1 MTKLALKVL
10 VHARELLD
18 QAKFGE
24 AHEIIANFENV
35 ESISPEDQL
44 SALLIKARIYNY
56 QVQYEKYIKIYE
68 HAYQMSQDLGLVSE
82 SVEALIGKARIA
94 FTGDLNKASTYVK
107 DAERRLNSIADDP
120 STSMLRSGLL
130 QIKSWILFLKANYN
144 GAAESAQECLK
155 LTKKVKLGNKLDLA
169 RAYSLL
175 GWINTYQRN
184 YTKALDYAMKSLEC
198 NKELN
203 FGAAI
208 AGNYSLIARIYR
220 FEGDYDQALE
230 YCKQSLS
237 IKELINRNR
246 LDVLQTL
253 AQIYYLKSELNRALK
268 YQQQAITLAEES
280 NIKDQL
286 IQTLFGMSYYY
297 RVIGKHNLTK
307 EYAESSLKLSEK
319 WGSVL
324 EKADALMI
332 LINTYIDEG
341 SREKA
346 NHYFSRLSELYDQT
360 KDKGDI
366 DISVSFLLSKAYM
379 LKSSTRM
386 RDRVE
391 AQALYK
397 ELIDR
402 TSEYAL
408 IFSLSSLCD
417 LLLEELSMHNDPNI
431 LDEIIPLIT
440 KSLEMA
446 EKAHNYFWLAE
457 TKLLQAKLALIQ
469 MNIEEAKRLMVQ
481 AQRIADLHGLNL
493 LAWGI
498 SSELDKLLDQ
508 VDIWD
513 TIKKKKGPIAERI
526 KLAST
531 NGVLER
537 IQGKRAVEPP
547 ESVDEQ
553 STVLL
558 ILSEGGVLVFSYPF
572 SNEWK
577 IDEDLFSS
585 FLSAFTSFSTEF
597 FSKGLDRAKFGDDM
611 MLMES
616 ISSFSFCYLF
626 KGQTYLA
633 KQKLIKFIE
642 EMQNNSSLWQS
653 LEDHY
658 EASQVLELK
667 ESPQLESLITE
678 IFPSNS

>member
-446 EKAHNYFWLAE
+446 EKAHNYCHRH
-457 TKLLQAKLALIQ
+457 
-469 MNIEEAKRLMVQ
+469 NRSP
-481 AQRIADLHGLNL
+481 N
-493 LAWGI
+493 
-498 SSELDKLLDQ
+498 
-508 VDIWD
+508 
-513 TIKKKKGPIAERI
+513 ERRQHSLY
-526 KLAST
+526 K
-531 NGVLER
+531 
-537 IQGKRAVEPP
+537 
-547 ESVDEQ
+547 
-553 STVLL
+553 
-558 ILSEGGVLVFSYPF
+558 IL
-572 SNEWK
+572 
-577 IDEDLFSS
+577 
-585 FLSAFTSFSTEF
+585 
-597 FSKGLDRAKFGDDM
+597 
-611 MLMES
+611 
-616 ISSFSFCYLF
+616 
-626 KGQTYLA
+626 
-633 KQKLIKFIE
+633 
-642 EMQNNSSLWQS
+642 
-653 LEDHY
+653 
-658 EASQVLELK
+658 
-667 ESPQLESLITE
+667 
-678 IFPSNS
+678 